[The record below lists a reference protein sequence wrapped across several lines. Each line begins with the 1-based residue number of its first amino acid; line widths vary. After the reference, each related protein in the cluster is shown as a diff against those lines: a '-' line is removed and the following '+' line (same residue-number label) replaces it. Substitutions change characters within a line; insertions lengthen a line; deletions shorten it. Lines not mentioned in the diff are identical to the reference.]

1 MEYRTVSECVHRT
14 SIIRDLAV
22 EMRPVGVLK
31 RNPRNARTH
40 SRQQIKAIAASIETF
55 GFTNPILVDSESVIL
70 AGQGRFEAAKL
81 LGLDAV
87 PGLRIGD
94 LSEAQ
99 KRAYVLADNKLAER
113 AGWDRQLLA
122 VELGEL
128 SVLLPDLG
136 LSVDLTGFKV
146 REIDRVLA
154 DVEQKT
160 SASPDDDIVL
170 PPEVTVSRPGDAWM
184 LGRHRIICGDA
195 RQGEVLREIL
205 GDERVDLVF
214 TDPPHSAPTYGR
226 PLGRDVI
233 QPCHFDDVS
242 GEVKDDEFRIF
253 LRQVLGNA
261 AAISRDGALHFV
273 CMDWTRMR

>member
-1 MEYRTVSECVHRT
+1 M
-14 SIIRDLAV
+14 DDQA
-22 EMRPVGVLK
+22 
-31 RNPRNARTH
+31 
-40 SRQQIKAIAASIETF
+40 
-55 GFTNPILVDSESVIL
+55 VIL
-70 AGQGRFEAAKL
+70 AGHGRFEASKL
-81 LGLDAV
+81 LGLAEV
-87 PGLRIGD
+87 PILRIGD

-146 REIDRVLA
+146 GEIDRILA

-160 SASPDDDIVL
+160 SASPDDDVVP
-170 PPEVTVSRPGDAWM
+170 PPEVTVSRPGDVWM

-195 RQGEVLREIL
+195 RQGEVLREVL

-214 TDPPHSAPTYGR
+214 TDPPHSALTYGH
-226 PLGRDVI
+226 PLGHDMI
-233 QPCHFDDVS
+233 QSCDFDDVS
-242 GEVKDDEFRIF
+242 GEVKDDEFRIL

-273 CMDWTRMR
+273 CMDWTHIADLIEAGCAGHTMCPCTHPLD